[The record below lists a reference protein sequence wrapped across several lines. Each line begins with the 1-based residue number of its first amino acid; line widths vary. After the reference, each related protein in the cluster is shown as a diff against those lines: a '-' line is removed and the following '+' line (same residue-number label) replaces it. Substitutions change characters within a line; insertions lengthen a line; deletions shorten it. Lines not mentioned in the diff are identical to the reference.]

1 MLDKTTKPAINLV
14 YQDGNKKKQAG
25 ILIEIADSFCAYFHN
40 DIGDCFAKIK
50 VKNHTEVWA
59 IKSSGFKDWLGYKFY
74 KLTNTGISSN
84 AFKDALD
91 TLNAKAKFDG
101 VSQEVYL
108 RVAQTKGKIYI
119 DLCNDD
125 WQVIEIDNHNWRILN
140 TSPVAFI
147 RNTGMKALPMPKA
160 GGNIELL
167 KQHLNINERDFP
179 LIVGWLLM
187 SLQADSGAYPI
198 LILQS
203 EEGSAKTT
211 TTRLLRRLIDP
222 NTNLIS
228 ARPKNEDDLML
239 IASCNHAL
247 AIDNLSGINI
257 NVSDTLCGISTGT
270 ASSKRKLFSD
280 MDIISIKAKR
290 PIILNGI
297 DDIATRG
304 DLASRSLVI
313 NLPRLT
319 SQKDERQV
327 KQAFNQDYPYI
338 FGALLSKL
346 SIALNTIDTVKID
359 NPPRMLDFAK
369 WASSSES
376 VQGEFMDSYQHNINQ
391 ATYNAIE
398 ASTFANTIYTLI
410 NKVSK
415 WSGTATELLTV
426 LDNKVN
432 DRIRMSRN
440 WVDSPEKVSKQ
451 LKRFQSL
458 FRKVGIVI
466 SKAKLDGKRVITIER
481 I

>member
-1 MLDKTTKPAINLV
+1 MLDKTIKPAINLV
-14 YQDGNKKKQAG
+14 YQDGNKKKQAD
-25 ILIEIADSFCAYFHN
+25 ILIEIADNFCIYFHN
-40 DIGDCFAKIK
+40 ELGDCFAKVKI
-50 VKNHTEVWA
+50 KNHFEVWT

-74 KLTNTGISSN
+74 KLTNTGISNN

-91 TLNAKAKFDG
+91 TLSAKAKFDG
-101 VSQEVYL
+101 ASQEVYL
-108 RVAQTKGKIYI
+108 RAAQVKNKIYI
-119 DLCNDD
+119 DLCNDN
-125 WQVIEIDNHNWRILN
+125 WQTVEIDNQGWRILDV
-140 TSPVAFI
+140 SPIAFI
-147 RNTGMKALPMPKA
+147 RNAGVKALPMPKT

-167 KQHLNINERDFP
+167 KQHLNINARDFP

-187 SLQADSGAYPI
+187 SLQAGSGAYPI
-198 LILQS
+198 LVLQS

-211 TTRLLRRLIDP
+211 TTRLLRCLIDP

-239 IASCNHAL
+239 IASCNHVL

-280 MDIISIKAKR
+280 MDIISIKVKR

-319 SQKDERQV
+319 SQKDERQI
-327 KQAFNQDYPYI
+327 KQAFNKDYPYI

-346 SIALNTIDTVKID
+346 STALSNIDTVKID
-359 NPPRMLDFAK
+359 NAPRMLDFAK
-369 WASSSES
+369 WVVAAEN
-376 VQGEFMDSYQHNINQ
+376 VQGEFMSAYQYNINQ
-391 ATYNAIE
+391 ATYSAIE
-398 ASTFANTIYTLI
+398 ASSFANAVYTLMSKL
-410 NKVSK
+410 NK
-415 WSGTATELLTV
+415 WSGTATELLIV
-426 LDNKVN
+426 LDNKVS
-432 DRIRMSRN
+432 DRVRNSRN

-466 SKAKLDGKRVITIER
+466 SKRKLDGQRIIVIER

>member
-14 YQDGNKKKQAG
+14 YQDGNKKKQAD
-25 ILIEIADSFCAYFHN
+25 ILIEIADSFCVYFHN
-40 DIGDCFAKIK
+40 ELGDCFARIK

-59 IKSSGFKDWLGYKFY
+59 IKSSGFKDWLGYEFY
-74 KLTNTGISSN
+74 KLTSTGISNN

-91 TLNAKAKFDG
+91 TLSAKAKFDG

-108 RVAQTKGKIYI
+108 RVAQPKGKIYI
-119 DLCNDD
+119 DLCNAD
-125 WQVIEIDNHNWRILN
+125 WQVIEIDNHNWCILD
-140 TSPVAFI
+140 TSPVAFT
-147 RNTGMKALPMPKA
+147 RNTGMKTLPMPKT

-179 LIVGWLLM
+179 LIVGWLTM
-187 SLQADSGAYPI
+187 SLQAGSGAYPI

-211 TTRLLRRLIDP
+211 TTRLLRCLIDP

-313 NLPRLT
+313 NLPRLKT
-319 SQKDERQV
+319 QKDERQV

-346 SIALNTIDTVKID
+346 STALNNIDTVKID

-369 WASSSES
+369 WAVASETT
-376 VQGEFMDSYQHNINQ
+376 QGEFMSAYQHNINQ
-391 ATYNAIE
+391 ATYSAIE
-398 ASTFANTIYTLI
+398 ASTFANAVYTLMSRL
-410 NKVSK
+410 NK
-415 WSGTATELLTV
+415 WSGTATQLLVV
-426 LDNKVN
+426 LDNKVSE
-432 DRIRMSRN
+432 RVRASRN

-466 SKAKLDGKRVITIER
+466 SKGKLEGQRIIVIER